1 MSTKTV
7 NYTPEMTAKMVEAY
21 KASPTKA
28 TVEAL
33 ATEFGKT
40 VKSVVA
46 KLSREKV
53 YVKAEKA
60 SETKRVPK
68 EALVAEIAEKLGV
81 NAEKLDGLEKVSA
94 AVLKAVSAAL

>member
-1 MSTKTV
+1 MSEKLV
-7 NYTPEMTAKMVEAY
+7 NYTPEMTARMVEAY

-33 ATEFGKT
+33 ASEMGKS

-53 YVKAEKA
+53 YVKATKA
-60 SETKRVPK
+60 EGKRVNK
-68 EALVAEIAEKLGV
+68 EVVIAEIAEKLGV
-81 NAEKLDGLEKVSA
+81 PSETLESLEKARGS
-94 AVLKAVSAAL
+94 VLQRISAAL

>member
-1 MSTKTV
+1 MSEKIV
-7 NYTPEMTAKMVEAY
+7 NYTPEMTARLVEAY

-33 ATEFGKT
+33 AVEMGKS

-60 SETKRVPK
+60 EGKRVNK
-68 EALVAEIAEKLGV
+68 EVLVAEIAEKLGV
-81 NAEKLDGLEKVSA
+81 HAEQLDGLEKVRGSILQMLA
-94 AVLKAVSAAL
+94 AAL